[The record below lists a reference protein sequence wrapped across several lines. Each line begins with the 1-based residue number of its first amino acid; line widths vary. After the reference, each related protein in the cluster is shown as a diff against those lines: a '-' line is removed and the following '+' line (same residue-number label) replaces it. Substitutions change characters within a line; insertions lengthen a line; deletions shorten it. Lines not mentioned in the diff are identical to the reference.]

1 MSYNNFVFTKTIKR
15 FEYIWHV
22 YLTLSSYCGKVPFFN
37 LGLQKG
43 IPHPF
48 IQVMTCSYSALTTL
62 HKLFYQV
69 SVTGEIR
76 YTKVINTDLLQ
87 YLNPISLVY

>member
-1 MSYNNFVFTKTIKR
+1 MACLSYI
-15 FEYIWHV
+15 
-22 YLTLSSYCGKVPFFN
+22 SSYCGKVPFFN

-43 IPHPF
+43 IPHSF
-48 IQVMTCSYSALTTL
+48 IQVMTRSYSALTTL